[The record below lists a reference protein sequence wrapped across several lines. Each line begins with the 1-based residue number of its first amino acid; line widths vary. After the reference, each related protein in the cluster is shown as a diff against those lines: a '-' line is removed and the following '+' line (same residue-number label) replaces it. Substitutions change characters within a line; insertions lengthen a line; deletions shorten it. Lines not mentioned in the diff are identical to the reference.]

1 MDVFIKD
8 DYLLNDAVS
17 KRLFQYAKEM
27 PIIDYHCHL
36 SPKEIYED
44 VKFNNITE
52 IWLKGDHYK
61 WRLMRSYGIDEAYI
75 TGNKDDKEKFLMWA
89 KALSLAIGNPLYEWC
104 HMELK
109 NYFGYEGI
117 LDETTAEEVWQIAN
131 NKIKDLSAQ
140 KLIRESNVKIICT
153 TDDPIDDLEY
163 HRLMRTQD
171 LGFKVLPAWRPDK
184 VLNIEKKD
192 WMDYIKRL
200 EDVSNMPITS
210 YETLLEALHRR
221 FEFFKGN
228 ECRVAD
234 HGIAHVP
241 CVPYTE
247 EEIKSIVRKRF
258 NEDTLSL
265 NEIEQ
270 FKTALLKELHKWY
283 HTNDWVSQLHY
294 GVKRDNRIHLLR
306 YYGVDAGGDSIGD
319 SGSIDQLADFLNLCD
334 QEGFLPK
341 TILYSLN
348 PNDNTAID
356 TVMGCFQEGPTKSKL
371 QHGSAWWFNDN
382 YDGMYAQLQS
392 LAAQGYLAGFVGMLT
407 DSRSFTSYARHEY
420 FRRVLCVFLAD
431 LVNQGR
437 YPNDENKLRKIVED
451 VSYNNAKEY
460 FGF

>member
-1 MDVFIKD
+1 MKFITD

-17 KRLFQYAKEM
+17 KQLFQYAKDM

-104 HMELK
+104 HIELK
-109 NYFGYEGI
+109 NYFGYEGV
-117 LDETTAEEVWQIAN
+117 LDETTAEEVWEIAN
-131 NKIKDLSAQ
+131 EKLKDLSAQ
-140 KLIRESNVKIICT
+140 ALIRMSNVKVICT

-163 HRLMRTQD
+163 HRLMRNQD

-192 WMDYIKRL
+192 WDEYIKRL
-200 EDVSNMPITS
+200 EEVSDTEINS
-210 YETLLEALHRR
+210 YETLLYALYKR
-221 FEFFKGN
+221 FEFFKDNG
-228 ECRVAD
+228 CTVAD

-247 EEIKSIVRKRF
+247 EEVKSIVQKRF
-258 NEDTLSL
+258 KEETLSL

-283 HTNDWVSQLHY
+283 HTHDWVSQLHY

-306 YYGVDAGGDSIGD
+306 RIGVDAGGDSIGD

-356 TVMGCFQEGPTKSKL
+356 TVMACFQEGPTKSKL

-392 LAAQGYLAGFVGMLT
+392 LAAQGYLPGFVGMLT

-451 VSYNNAKEY
+451 ISYHNTKEY